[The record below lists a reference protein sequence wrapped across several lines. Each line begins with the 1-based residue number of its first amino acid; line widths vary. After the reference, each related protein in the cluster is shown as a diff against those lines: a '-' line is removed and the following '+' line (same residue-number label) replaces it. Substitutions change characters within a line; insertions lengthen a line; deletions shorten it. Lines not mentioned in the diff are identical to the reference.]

1 MLNGGRKINFCALC
15 TLMLFCLYRRSGP
28 AAPSR
33 AEPIRFNKSLIPAC
47 LQSILCAV
55 ASSAHRVSDESCLDL
70 KWFE

>member
-28 AAPSR
+28 AAPSG
-33 AEPIRFNKSLIPAC
+33 AERIRFNKSVIFAC
-47 LQSILCAV
+47 LQSVLCAV
-55 ASSAHRVSDESCLDL
+55 ASSAHRVSDVSCLGL